1 MLNVITKW
9 RNVTSCGFLSSANWG
24 TEWLKHFFNHLT
36 VVRSS
41 LLLRTDTKSSK
52 MKRKPHSMGGSMNDI
67 QWVFDTYYGK
77 AIYCSN
83 NDELLEIWTIIM
95 ELTEDSHND
104 SIFDGVPQSK
114 ATCSPFICR
123 QKIRNKTKNI
133 ERGWLVR
140 GLKGRNVVDSEHDS
154 VMLLFLF
161 SVQYCHGFAGFLE
174 CDDSHV
180 RTFRLDICAFNHR

>member
-1 MLNVITKW
+1 MLRRVGFSLQLIEEPNGWSTSSIISLLCVHHYYCGQIRNHRKW
-9 RNVTSCGFLSSANWG
+9 NENHIQWGEVWMISSGFLILTMEKPFIVLITMNYSKYEPSLWN
-24 TEWLKHFFNHLT
+24 WLKIHTTIAYSMEYLNQKQLVVHLFA
-36 VVRSS
+36 
-41 LLLRTDTKSSK
+41 
-52 MKRKPHSMGGSMNDI
+52 G
-67 QWVFDTYYGK
+67 
-77 AIYCSN
+77 
-83 NDELLEIWTIIM
+83 
-95 ELTEDSHND
+95 
-104 SIFDGVPQSK
+104 
-114 ATCSPFICR
+114 

>member
-1 MLNVITKW
+1 MVEALLQSSHCCAFIIIIADRYEIIEIETKTTFNGGGEW
-9 RNVTSCGFLSSANWG
+9 MISSGFLILTMEKPFIVLITMNYSKYEPSLWN
-24 TEWLKHFFNHLT
+24 WLKIHTTIAYSMEYLNQKQLVVHLFA
-36 VVRSS
+36 
-41 LLLRTDTKSSK
+41 
-52 MKRKPHSMGGSMNDI
+52 G
-67 QWVFDTYYGK
+67 
-77 AIYCSN
+77 
-83 NDELLEIWTIIM
+83 
-95 ELTEDSHND
+95 
-104 SIFDGVPQSK
+104 
-114 ATCSPFICR
+114 

-174 CDDSHV
+174 CDDSHA